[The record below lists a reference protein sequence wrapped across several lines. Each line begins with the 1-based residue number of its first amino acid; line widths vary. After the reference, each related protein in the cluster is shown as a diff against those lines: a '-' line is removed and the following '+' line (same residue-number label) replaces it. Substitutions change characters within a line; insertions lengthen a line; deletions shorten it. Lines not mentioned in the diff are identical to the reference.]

1 MLQRLNGTEIVKIS
15 TISCFDDKSEDFYK
29 EITMQRIDGRYK
41 MGTIY
46 VAT

>member
-1 MLQRLNGTEIVKIS
+1 MLSRSNGTEIVKIS

-29 EITMQRIDGRYK
+29 ESTMQRIDGRYK
-41 MGTIY
+41 MDTVY